1 MNKPNGQ
8 YLLPRNEE
16 AVKDFLSK
24 LSIRKVPGIG
34 RVLERILNG
43 LGIKVCS
50 DLVIFSVRFILEAKF
65 GLFVQTFLTSN
76 VSFSLE
82 HSSWSVR
89 QFFIF
94 VLFLLI

>member
-16 AVKDFLSK
+16 SVLNFLSK

-43 LGIKVCS
+43 LGIIYCA
-50 DLVIFSVRFILEAKF
+50 DLVL
-65 GLFVQTFLTSN
+65 
-76 VSFSLE
+76 SFHAHL
-82 HSSWSVR
+82 
-89 QFFIF
+89 Q
-94 VLFLLI
+94 